1 MVICSIFNSDLLLVF
16 KRVCFCSI
24 FVLDII
30 LVFHQI
36 YYLIQRFEAKFDE
49 INQIILDSPPKG
61 FLLRGFNIK
70 EHGEKPIYIF
80 LNLTF

>member
-1 MVICSIFNSDLLLVF
+1 MF

-24 FVLDII
+24 FVLDTI

-49 INQIILDSPPKG
+49 INQIILDSPPKE
-61 FLLRGFNIK
+61 FLLRGFNMK
-70 EHGEKPIYIF
+70 KNTGRNRFIYF